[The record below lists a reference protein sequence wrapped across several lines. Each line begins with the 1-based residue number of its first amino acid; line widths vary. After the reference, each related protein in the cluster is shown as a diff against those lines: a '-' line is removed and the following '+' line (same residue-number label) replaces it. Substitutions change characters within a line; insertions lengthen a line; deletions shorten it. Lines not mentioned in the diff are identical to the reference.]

1 MKKPKAPPLK
11 REKLDRNDDDYKVG
25 RGNPPKHAQFKKG
38 KTGNPSGRPK
48 GSKNIATLI
57 MEAAQDP
64 VTAMIDGK
72 PRKISKV
79 QATTM
84 QLATKAAGGD
94 LKAVVRFLDW
104 VDEIEVRAAAARP
117 SQYPLSQADV
127 DVIREVH
134 GRLWKNKKDLFS

>member
-1 MKKPKAPPLK
+1 MKKPKTPPVK
-11 REKLDRNDDDYKVG
+11 REKIVRNDDDYKVG
-25 RGNPPKHAQFKKG
+25 RGNPPKHGQFKKG
-38 KTGNPSGRPK
+38 QTGNPGGRPK
-48 GSKNIATLI
+48 GSKNLATLI
-57 MEAAQDP
+57 MEAARAP

-104 VDEIEVRAAAARP
+104 VDEIETRAAAARP
-117 SQYPLSQADV
+117 SQYPLAKADV
-127 DVIREVH
+127 DVIKEVH
-134 GRLWKNKKDLFS
+134 SRLWKNKKDLFS